1 MKKQQSSFHMNNEFN
16 GFGEIR
22 YLKGTQQEYYPTVS
36 QENIHPSLDVGN
48 YLLKVIGSVPLVI
61 QPAGVSMCLR
71 KLAGALASV
80 NQVIVSE
87 NENHNGYQCN
97 FVLAKPYDITD
108 GSYSCF
114 IPKEYNILESA
125 PGISDHWIAGGE
137 PEGKI
142 WQYYQNGKLLKST
155 WISENGKN

>member
-1 MKKQQSSFHMNNEFN
+1 MARNKELEEYLEDN

-48 YLLKVIGSVPLVI
+48 YLLKVIGSVPVVI

-87 NENHNGYQCN
+87 NENHNGYQ
-97 FVLAKPYDITD
+97 
-108 GSYSCF
+108 SES
-114 IPKEYNILESA
+114 PKCY
-125 PGISDHWIAGGE
+125 
-137 PEGKI
+137 
-142 WQYYQNGKLLKST
+142 
-155 WISENGKN
+155 